1 MEHRPTQPDDT
12 ENPGKRPAGETKAE
26 NEAQTGGTKMRT
38 QPRRA
43 DSALV
48 GTVTAGA
55 RATAREEVAVQPPK
69 QPPRDDQ
76 APTPQETETKME
88 KKMDTATVRFVV
100 LSDTHNQHDRITV
113 PDGDVLLHLGD
124 VADKGQLTHI
134 RSFAPWFSQ
143 LPHGSKFIIPG
154 NHDRVLGSPDAINL
168 AEEYQNI
175 ERCKLLLDETVTVH
189 NIRIHGTS
197 WDSSEWEDF
206 SAWPADS
213 TVSPPIDI
221 LLTHLGPY
229 HVRSNGGSRALLQQ
243 VVQRRIPLHLFGH
256 FHYGRGSETHQ
267 GTTFINC
274 ATTGN
279 DSKTLAPPV
288 VFDFDP
294 VTRKLSHVDV
304 GLPEDMGFFGQGR
317 AVWRDLSDN
326 DFTRF
331 C

>member
-88 KKMDTATVRFVV
+88 KKMDAATVRFVV

-124 VADKGQLTHI
+124 VAHASAGVVADRGEIGACKKKG
-134 RSFAPWFSQ
+134 
-143 LPHGSKFIIPG
+143 
-154 NHDRVLGSPDAINL
+154 
-168 AEEYQNI
+168 E
-175 ERCKLLLDETVTVH
+175 
-189 NIRIHGTS
+189 
-197 WDSSEWEDF
+197 
-206 SAWPADS
+206 
-213 TVSPPIDI
+213 
-221 LLTHLGPY
+221 
-229 HVRSNGGSRALLQQ
+229 
-243 VVQRRIPLHLFGH
+243 
-256 FHYGRGSETHQ
+256 
-267 GTTFINC
+267 
-274 ATTGN
+274 
-279 DSKTLAPPV
+279 
-288 VFDFDP
+288 
-294 VTRKLSHVDV
+294 
-304 GLPEDMGFFGQGR
+304 
-317 AVWRDLSDN
+317 
-326 DFTRF
+326 
-331 C
+331 